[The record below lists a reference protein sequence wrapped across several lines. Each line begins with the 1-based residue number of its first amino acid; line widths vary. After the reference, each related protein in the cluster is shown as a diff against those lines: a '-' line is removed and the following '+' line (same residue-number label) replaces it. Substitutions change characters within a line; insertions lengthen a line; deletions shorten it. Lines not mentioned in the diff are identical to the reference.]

1 MIIKL
6 NTVLV
11 DEKGEP
17 LKNTAKEIVTLGV
30 ACTSALLAHDPEEKN
45 LDNKVKKYHLHLR
58 MFEKEEVEVTADEI
72 VLLKK
77 CINAAYLQPLIVGQA
92 SDILEQKVSEQDKK
106 GN

>member
-11 DEKGEP
+11 DEKGFA
-17 LKNTAKEIVTLGV
+17 LKDRDKKTVTLGV
-30 ACTSALLAHDPEEKN
+30 ACTNALLAADPEERN
-45 LDNKVKKYHLHLR
+45 LDSKVKKYHLHLR
-58 MFEKEEVEVTADEI
+58 IFGKEEVEITSDEI

-92 SDILEQKVSEQDKK
+92 NDMLEQRKDNKEKSS
-106 GN
+106 

>member
-17 LKNTAKEIVTLGV
+17 LKDGDKEIVTLGV
-30 ACTSALLAHDPEEKN
+30 VCTNALLAPDPEERN

-58 MFEKEEVEVTADEI
+58 MFEKEEVEITADEI
-72 VLLKK
+72 VLLEK
-77 CINAAYLQPLIVGQA
+77 CINVAYTQPLIVGQVR
-92 SDILEQKVSEQDKK
+92 DILEQKVLEQKEE
-106 GN
+106 N